1 MKQKVATSKE
11 KLYYCNLCDHY
22 TSRKFNMQKHVKTL
36 QHLQNVTEN
45 TKNNDTKS
53 NTLHNSIIIE
63 MNESQINETGNKKN
77 KVVSKSKR
85 ETCRY
90 CMQVFKS
97 RTTCWRHEKICKH
110 QPNDTNKDINTES
123 NMESN
128 TGSNTGSNTESNT
141 GTNMM
146 SNMIEELKKDKE
158 QLLKTISEMAPKI
171 GNNINIQVFLN
182 EECKNAMNFADFIES
197 IPLTLNDL
205 NYTYKNG
212 KLEGVSN
219 VIIKELEVLEKTERP
234 LHCNKNNTIYVKD
247 KDEWQEDVN
256 NTKLKTTI
264 ETVENDHLKLIQEWE
279 LSNEGWMDNDKLRTE
294 YLDLVKTVMP
304 NLQDK
309 EKRQII
315 NKISKIIKI

>member
-1 MKQKVATSKE
+1 MKQKNTTLKE

-36 QHLQNVTEN
+36 QHLQNVTDN
-45 TKNNDTKS
+45 AKYNDKQN

-63 MNESQINETGNKKN
+63 MNESQINETENKKY
-77 KVVSKSKR
+77 KFVSKDHSDI
-85 ETCRY
+85 CRY

-110 QPNDTNKDINTES
+110 QPKDTYSTS
-123 NMESN
+123 
-128 TGSNTGSNTESNT
+128 
-141 GTNMM
+141 GTNIM
-146 SNMIEELKKDKE
+146 STVIEELKKDKE

-205 NYTYKNG
+205 DYTYKNG

-219 VIIKELEVLEKTERP
+219 VIIKELEVLAKTERP

-264 ETVENDHLKLIQEWE
+264 ETVDNDHLKLIQEWE

-304 NLQDK
+304 NLEDK

>member
-1 MKQKVATSKE
+1 MKPKVATFSE
-11 KLYYCNLCDHY
+11 KLYYCNLCDYY
-22 TSRKFNMQKHVKTL
+22 TSRKFNMQKHL
-36 QHLQNVTEN
+36 
-45 TKNNDTKS
+45 KNAKHCT
-53 NTLHNSIIIE
+53 
-63 MNESQINETGNKKN
+63 NETEKHKKTTIQMDPLLNENISCIIDDKKN
-77 KVVSKSKR
+77 ETMKTKKQPVSQAKTECCRHCNQLFKSKATR
-85 ETCRY
+85 
-90 CMQVFKS
+90 
-97 RTTCWRHEKICKH
+97 WRHEKFCNNR
-110 QPNDTNKDINTES
+110 PNIEFES
-123 NMESN
+123 NMI
-128 TGSNTGSNTESNT
+128 
-141 GTNMM
+141 
-146 SNMIEELKKDKE
+146 IEELKKDKE

-171 GNNINIQVFLN
+171 GNRINIQVFLN

-205 NYTYKNG
+205 EYTYKNG

-219 VIIKELEVLEKTERP
+219 VIIKELEVMGKTERP

-256 NTKLKTTI
+256 NAKLKTTI

-279 LSNEGWMDNDKLRTE
+279 QSNEGWMDDDKLRTE

>member
-22 TSRKFNMQKHVKTL
+22 TTRKFNMQKHVKTL

-45 TKNNDTKS
+45 AKKNDIS
-53 NTLHNSIIIE
+53 NNTIHNSVIIE
-63 MNESQINETGNKKN
+63 MNESQMNETEKKIK
-77 KVVSKSKR
+77 KVVSKDKP

-97 RTTCWRHEKICKH
+97 RTTCWRHEKTCKH
-110 QPNDTNKDINTES
+110 QPNTPKINEES
-123 NMESN
+123 NIESN
-128 TGSNTGSNTESNT
+128 KESNKE
-141 GTNMM
+141 
-146 SNMIEELKKDKE
+146 SNAATSIIEELKKDKE

-205 NYTYKNG
+205 DYTYKNG

-219 VIIKELEVLEKTERP
+219 VIIKELEVMGKTERP
-234 LHCNKNNTIYVKD
+234 LHCNNNNTIYVKD
-247 KDEWQEDVN
+247 KDKWQEDIN

-264 ETVENDHLKLIQEWE
+264 ETVENEHLKLIHEWE
-279 LSNEGWMDNDKLRTE
+279 VSNEGWMENAKLCTE